1 MDVASVTHS
10 LRITYCIEQPSL
22 ILILPFRIIM
32 LWLAAAVEAA
42 GLMETLSGPGTFT
55 VFAPTESAFDNLPSE
70 LLEKLQLPVWQPQL
84 KDVSDLM

>member
-1 MDVASVTHS
+1 MSHILFVLHIVLSSRLSFLFYPFGS
-10 LRITYCIEQPSL
+10 LLS
-22 ILILPFRIIM
+22 
-32 LWLAAAVEAA
+32 LAAAVEAA